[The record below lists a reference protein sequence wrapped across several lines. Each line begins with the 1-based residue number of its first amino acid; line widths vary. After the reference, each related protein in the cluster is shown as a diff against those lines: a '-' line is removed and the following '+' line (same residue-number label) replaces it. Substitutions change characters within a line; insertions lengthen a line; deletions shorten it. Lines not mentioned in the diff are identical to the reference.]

1 MKQEEILA
9 GVAEV
14 IRQNFEDDT
23 LSISAETTAADVPGW
38 DSIAHIELM
47 ISVEDRFGIRF
58 TTGETA
64 AMKNVGQM
72 VEFMSRRLR
81 ARNQH

>member
-1 MKQEEILA
+1 MKQEKILA

-58 TTGETA
+58 TTGETT
-64 AMKNVGQM
+64 AMQNVGQM

-81 ARNQH
+81 AHNQH

>member
-1 MKQEEILA
+1 MKQEDILA

-14 IRQNFEDDT
+14 IRENFEDDT
-23 LSISAETTAADVPGW
+23 LKISADTTAADVPGW

-58 TTGETA
+58 TTSESA

-72 VEFMSRRLR
+72 VEFMSRRLQ
-81 ARNQH
+81 AENKH